1 MPPRSPFR
9 FIAPGALVAI
19 VVAVLLVV
27 SGSSGGDSAPER
39 GDGKPA
45 AEKTVK
51 GPKRTWYRVRSG
63 DNLSAIAQDH
73 GLTVDRLLELN
84 PEIDPQAIRAGQRL
98 RLRR

>member
-1 MPPRSPFR
+1 MPPRTPFR

-27 SGSSGGDSAPER
+27 GSGGSESAPQR
-39 GDGKPA
+39 GDTRPA
-45 AEKTVK
+45 AEKRER

-63 DNLSAIAQDH
+63 DSLSAIAQKH
-73 GLTVDRLLELN
+73 GISVDRLIELN
-84 PEIDPQAIRAGQRL
+84 PEIDPQAIRAGQRV